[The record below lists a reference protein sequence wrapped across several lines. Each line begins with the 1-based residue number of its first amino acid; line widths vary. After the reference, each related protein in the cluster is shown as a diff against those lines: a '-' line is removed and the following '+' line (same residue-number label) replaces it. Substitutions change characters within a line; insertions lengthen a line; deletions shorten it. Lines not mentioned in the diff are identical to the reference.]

1 MNLTAALLCIGNLAT
16 AQSVPDA
23 RFEALSPRERA
34 YVASRIYSAIP
45 MYFAHF
51 QGAPEF
57 DLEKS
62 YATFLDRAFEARDR
76 REFSLACME
85 FMAQLKNGHSG
96 FGDAWLQK
104 TSGQPFGFRA
114 DFIGGEWAV
123 THSERSDLEVG
134 EVLAAVAGQ
143 PAEAFFQAHRKYIGA
158 SSERA
163 QRTSLF
169 DRPYLFPQAFDV
181 LTRSRRTVSIARI
194 APVAMS
200 WKPEGRWLKSG
211 VAYLKIPSFAD
222 PAFEDEA
229 LALLDTYGE
238 ATALIIDLRGNRGG
252 DTPARLIDALMDRP
266 YRALVHATP
275 VHVAVWKVLGGFFDT
290 LAKDPRAP
298 KDELYGYLEAMND
311 VGSQSML
318 MQPSLPVHPAATRFT
333 GRVFVLIDRLV
344 ASSAEDFC
352 VPFKDNRRATF
363 VGEATMGSTGQPY
376 SHSFANGM
384 YFRISARRQFFPD
397 GSPFEGVGV
406 FPDVEIPTS
415 AATLANPRDEVLEK
429 ALELAR
435 KVKP

>member
-1 MNLTAALLCIGNLAT
+1 MNLAAALLCIGNLAT
-16 AQSVPDA
+16 AQPVPD
-23 RFEALSPRERA
+23 FEALSPRERA

-143 PAEAFFQAHRKYIGA
+143 PAEAFFQGHRKYIGA

-211 VAYLKIPSFAD
+211 VAYLKIPASQT
-222 PAFEDEA
+222 PRSRTRRSRSSTPTEKPRRSSSIS
-229 LALLDTYGE
+229 E
-238 ATALIIDLRGNRGG
+238 ATA
-252 DTPARLIDALMDRP
+252 
-266 YRALVHATP
+266 V
-275 VHVAVWKVLGGFFDT
+275 
-290 LAKDPRAP
+290 
-298 KDELYGYLEAMND
+298 
-311 VGSQSML
+311 
-318 MQPSLPVHPAATRFT
+318 ATR
-333 GRVFVLIDRLV
+333 
-344 ASSAEDFC
+344 
-352 VPFKDNRRATF
+352 
-363 VGEATMGSTGQPY
+363 
-376 SHSFANGM
+376 
-384 YFRISARRQFFPD
+384 
-397 GSPFEGVGV
+397 
-406 FPDVEIPTS
+406 
-415 AATLANPRDEVLEK
+415 PRD
-429 ALELAR
+429 
-435 KVKP
+435 